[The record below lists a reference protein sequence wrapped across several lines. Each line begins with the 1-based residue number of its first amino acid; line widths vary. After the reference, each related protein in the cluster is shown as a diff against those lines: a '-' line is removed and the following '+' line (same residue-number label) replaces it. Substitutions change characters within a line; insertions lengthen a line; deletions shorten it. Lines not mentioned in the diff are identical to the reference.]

1 MKTFTLDD
9 FTAAMEKAVADR
21 GNDYVY
27 PQDRPGWS
35 HGLMCV
41 YSTQD
46 GEPACIIGQALYNI
60 DPALMPDF
68 AESTEGEDAGAEY
81 ILESRREHFS
91 GSEEDFSL
99 LLRSAHK
106 AQVSQDNGD
115 SWGRAL
121 SWYLGSVEDGEF

>member
-27 PQDRPGWS
+27 PREKPGWL
-35 HGLMCV
+35 HEKQCV

-60 DPALMPDF
+60 DPSLMPDYE
-68 AESTEGEDAGAEY
+68 ESQQEDAGAEY

-91 GSEEDFSL
+91 GSEADFGL